1 MDVSGERLMEP
12 AVHDESTHGQRHW
25 DEDEDI
31 DMDIDLGPT
40 QNAEPDHFVSEELT
54 TDNLTFS
61 NLN

>member
-1 MDVSGERLMEP
+1 MEP